1 MEAGS
6 TAVGQNTVNSK
17 YLNSK
22 WTSVKKRKGW
32 RHYEVRN
39 VLKKKKQLELFA
51 VCDKKISFNIDIQE
65 LKDSKKWI
73 PGWIDVI
80 NEKN

>member
-1 MEAGS
+1 
-6 TAVGQNTVNSK
+6 VNSK

-51 VCDKKISFNIDIQE
+51 VCDKKIFFLIDMQE
-65 LKDSKKWI
+65 LSDRKKWI

>member
-1 MEAGS
+1 M
-6 TAVGQNTVNSK
+6 NSK

-32 RHYEVRN
+32 RHYQVRN

-51 VCDKKISFNIDIQE
+51 VCEKKISFNIDINE
-65 LKDSKKWI
+65 IKDRKKWI
-73 PGWIDVI
+73 PGWKDIV
-80 NEKN
+80 

>member
-1 MEAGS
+1 
-6 TAVGQNTVNSK
+6 VNSK

-22 WTSVKKRKGW
+22 WTSVKKTKGW
-32 RHYEVRN
+32 RHYQVRN

-65 LKDSKKWI
+65 LKNKKKWV
-73 PGWIDVI
+73 PGWKEIV
-80 NEKN
+80 

>member
-1 MEAGS
+1 
-6 TAVGQNTVNSK
+6 VNSK

-22 WTSVKKRKGW
+22 WTSVKKCKGW

-65 LKDSKKWI
+65 LKDSEKWI
-73 PGWIDVI
+73 PGWFDVI

>member
-1 MEAGS
+1 MD
-6 TAVGQNTVNSK
+6 K

-22 WTSVKKRKGW
+22 WTSTKSLKGW

-51 VCDKKISFNIDIQE
+51 VCDNHISVIIELNDINNQN
-65 LKDSKKWI
+65 KWL
-73 PGWIDVI
+73 PGWKDIL
-80 NEKN
+80 

>member
-1 MEAGS
+1 M
-6 TAVGQNTVNSK
+6 NNK
-17 YLNSK
+17 FLNSK
-22 WTSVKKRKGW
+22 WTSVEKVHGW
-32 RHYEVRN
+32 RHYQVRN

-73 PGWIDVI
+73 PGWKEIV
-80 NEKN
+80 